1 MLDLNLRVHSDLHLP
16 SDIVTHKHFID
27 GQYLESASGEVTERV
42 APSHGVVV
50 SRAAKGTEAE
60 VNLAVAA
67 ARRAFDNGRWCRI
80 AAKERAIVLTKV
92 ADLIEQNVERFALI
106 ESLESGKPIS
116 QARGEV
122 GGAAELW
129 RFAASLARTST
140 GETHNNLGDDILA
153 MTVKEPIGVVSIIT
167 PWNFPFWIL
176 SQKLPFALAAGCT
189 CVIKPS
195 EFTPSTTAML
205 ADLLVQAGM
214 PKGVCNIVLGH
225 GDPVGALMTSHSDVD
240 MISFTGSTA
249 VGKKVAEV
257 ASDTL
262 KKVTSELGGKN
273 PQVIM
278 PDADLD
284 AAADAVVFGV
294 YFNVGQC
301 CNSSSRIIVHQDIA
315 NAFIEKVVALSKK
328 VVFGNPL
335 HADTQVGAI
344 VTPEHQQ
351 KIDTYIK
358 DAINQGA
365 TVHLGGAGMH
375 VEGLSKQFY
384 QPTVISNVRPDM
396 AISREEVFGPVL
408 TVLTFQTLDEAIQI
422 TNDTE
427 YGLSAGIWSENIN
440 NCLEFSRRANAG
452 TIWTNTWMDGF
463 PEVTFGGMKQ
473 SGQGR
478 EIGQYGFDEFLEIK
492 SMVMRIGKT
501 RAPWVGDT

>member
-1 MLDLNLRVHSDLHLP
+1 
-16 SDIVTHKHFID
+16 
-27 GQYLESASGEVTERV
+27 
-42 APSHGVVV
+42 
-50 SRAAKGTEAE
+50 
-60 VNLAVAA
+60 
-67 ARRAFDNGRWCRI
+67 
-80 AAKERAIVLTKV
+80 
-92 ADLIEQNVERFALI
+92 
-106 ESLESGKPIS
+106 
-116 QARGEV
+116 
-122 GGAAELW
+122 
-129 RFAASLARTST
+129 
-140 GETHNNLGDDILA
+140 
-153 MTVKEPIGVVSIIT
+153 
-167 PWNFPFWIL
+167 
-176 SQKLPFALAAGCT
+176 
-189 CVIKPS
+189 
-195 EFTPSTTAML
+195 
-205 ADLLVQAGM
+205 
-214 PKGVCNIVLGH
+214 
-225 GDPVGALMTSHSDVD
+225 
-240 MISFTGSTA
+240 
-249 VGKKVAEV
+249 
-257 ASDTL
+257 
-262 KKVTSELGGKN
+262 
-273 PQVIM
+273 M

-351 KIDTYIK
+351 KIDTYVQ

-375 VEGLSKQFY
+375 VEGLSNQFY